1 MKKYLQLFTL
11 AIALIFTSATLAPTE
26 SQATMYSSS
35 IVASGSASTPWV
47 PILVFVGVAS
57 IISCAVIVGSHTGR
71 ELTLEQAVHAGI
83 VPLHCLWDGA
93 LDE

>member
-1 MKKYLQLFTL
+1 MKKYLRLFTL
-11 AIALIFTSATLAPTE
+11 AVALIFASSAIAPTE
-26 SQATMYSSS
+26 SHATMYSSS
-35 IVASGSASTPWV
+35 VVASGSASTPWV

>member
-1 MKKYLQLFTL
+1 MKKYLRLFTL
-11 AIALIFTSATLAPTE
+11 AIALIIGSSVMAPTE
-26 SQATMYSSS
+26 SHATYTSSVF
-35 IVASGSASTPWV
+35 VASGSSSTPWV